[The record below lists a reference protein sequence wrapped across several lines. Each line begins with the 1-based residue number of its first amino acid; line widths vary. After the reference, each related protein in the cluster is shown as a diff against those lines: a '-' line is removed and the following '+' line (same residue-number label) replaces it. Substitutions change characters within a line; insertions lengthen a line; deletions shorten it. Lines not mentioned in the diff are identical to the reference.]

1 MKHIYA
7 ADFLEVCSALTV
19 TISSGLQYKMW
30 KFLLY
35 YDSLQ
40 ECHKYFKHLDRVS
53 ILAPTL
59 LIDYIKK
66 KKKKLIIEAAAD
78 KTKNKR
84 KLCFCFHSNFQK
96 YIMHEDVAD

>member
-19 TISSGLQYKMW
+19 TIGSGLQYKMW

-53 ILAPTL
+53 ILGPML

-66 KKKKLIIEAAAD
+66 KKKLILLKLLLTRP
-78 KTKNKR
+78 KTKENCVFVFALISR
-84 KLCFCFHSNFQK
+84 NT
-96 YIMHEDVAD
+96 